1 MKMQTQE
8 TSPSVGDDPLSLAA
22 ERARR
27 YVREIGERRVAPAPD
42 AVAALAKFHEG
53 LPETPSD
60 PRGVVRM
67 LDQLGSPAT
76 GAATGRRYFGVVVGG
91 GLPGAMAAN
100 GRRGGGGQTCVCG
113 VVVAG
118 G

>member
-42 AVAALAKFHEG
+42 AVAALAQFHAG

-60 PRGVVRM
+60 PRDVGWM
-67 LDQLGSPAT
+67 LDQLGTPAT
-76 GAATGRRYFGVVVGG
+76 VGAAGTTYFGFWVVGG
-91 GLPGAMAAN
+91 LTRGTAAHWPG
-100 GRRGGGGQTCVCG
+100 GS
-113 VVVAG
+113 
-118 G
+118 